1 MPSKAAI
8 EPSEAAWVWEPHRAL
23 GWDGA
28 VLLTA
33 ASGAGREE
41 QGETPEAPERKQ
53 GARMAA
59 TRHGGGDRT
68 TLMVPPQSGRA
79 IDVRE
84 GELVRVIDVEGQ
96 QVGDLWVIDANDHD
110 RWLSTS
116 HTRDRLERLFP
127 RVGEQFT
134 DQSGQPILEF
144 VADDSPGK
152 HDMLFPP
159 CNRWLYERAGLLD
172 HPNCLDNFVA
182 AAASVGVFLPVVPDP
197 VNVFQH
203 SDPTPDGTL
212 NVDTAGSRPGDSASF
227 RAMRDVLVVLTACAV
242 DHWPTNGRRCTPL
255 ELQIGPG

>member
-1 MPSKAAI
+1 
-8 EPSEAAWVWEPHRAL
+8 
-23 GWDGA
+23 
-28 VLLTA
+28 
-33 ASGAGREE
+33 
-41 QGETPEAPERKQ
+41 
-53 GARMAA
+53 MAA

-68 TLMVPPQSGRA
+68 TLLVPPQSGRA

-84 GELVRVIDVEGQ
+84 SELVRVIDVEGQ

-134 DQSGQPILEF
+134 DQFGKPILEF
-144 VADDSPGK
+144 VADGSPGK

-159 CNRWLYERAGLLD
+159 CNRWLYEREGLLD

-197 VNVFQH
+197 VNVFQN
-203 SDPTPDGTL
+203 SDPAPDGTL
-212 NVDTAGSRPGDSASF
+212 NVNTAASRPGSGTSA
-227 RAMRDVLVVLTACAV
+227 AV
-242 DHWPTNGRRCTPL
+242 STISR
-255 ELQIGPG
+255 

>member
-1 MPSKAAI
+1 
-8 EPSEAAWVWEPHRAL
+8 
-23 GWDGA
+23 
-28 VLLTA
+28 
-33 ASGAGREE
+33 
-41 QGETPEAPERKQ
+41 
-53 GARMAA
+53 MAA

-68 TLMVPPQSGRA
+68 TLLVPPQSGRA

-84 GELVRVIDVEGQ
+84 SELVRVIDVEGQ

-134 DQSGQPILEF
+134 DQFGKPILEF
-144 VADDSPGK
+144 VADGSPGK

-159 CNRWLYERAGLLD
+159 CNRWLYEREGLLD

-197 VNVFQH
+197 VNVFQN
-203 SDPTPDGTL
+203 SDPAPDGTL
-212 NVDTAGSRPGDSASF
+212 NVNTAASRPGDSASF

-242 DHWPTNGRRCTPL
+242 DHWPTNSRRCTPL